1 MNETNLL
8 YVDNYWKKGNFLLL
22 HLTCKDNLN
31 DKWIKEELLNWRQ
44 VKVEIPQERI
54 EEISQIKDPNLVKSK
69 GRPKGQKRILG
80 LL

>member
-1 MNETNLL
+1 
-8 YVDNYWKKGNFLLL
+8 
-22 HLTCKDNLN
+22 LN

-80 LL
+80 LYEKLRQLSQKQVNRHFFE

>member
-1 MNETNLL
+1 MNETKLL

-22 HLTCKDNLN
+22 YLICKDNLK
-31 DKWIKEELLNWRQ
+31 DKWIKEELFNWRQ

-54 EEISQIKDPNLVKSK
+54 EEINQIKDSNLVKSK